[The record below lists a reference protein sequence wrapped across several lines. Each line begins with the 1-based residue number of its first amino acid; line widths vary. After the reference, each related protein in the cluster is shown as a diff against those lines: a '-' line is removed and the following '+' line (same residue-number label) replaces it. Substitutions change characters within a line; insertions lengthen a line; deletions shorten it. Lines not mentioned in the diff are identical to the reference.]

1 MKRGVAKDLP
11 FGASVLETSL
21 LAPTSQHLLLQ
32 FLINTHLLVLRVP
45 RKAWAVRENGLCGEG
60 DGRRESPGAQEAAR
74 SLGES

>member
-32 FLINTHLLVLRVP
+32 FLINTHWLVLRVP
-45 RKAWAVRENGLCGEG
+45 RKAWAREGVFVSE
-60 DGRRESPGAQEAAR
+60 RPETMREF
-74 SLGES
+74 LV